1 MRNGNRIFIKTAMVS
16 SILMANAV
24 MADNVLEEVIVTA
37 EKREASI
44 QDTPIS
50 MEAFTEAAIERRG
63 VTDISSLLNAVPGM
77 AGYEAP
83 SARGNFSINLRG
95 IGSGNPNS
103 PSTDPANAIYVDG
116 VYLGKG
122 AGNGVDAMDLERIE
136 VLRGPQGTLYGRNST
151 GGAVNFITKKPGE
164 KAGYKVKV
172 SKGNY
177 GMSALSGRFDLP
189 LSDSAGLA
197 ISGYKRERD
206 HLYGNTNPDVPGFE
220 NINRDGYRIAFR
232 FNPSDALSLDYAYSH
247 DELDENAQMM
257 DVVGLNP
264 RDPGV
269 AAAVAANPAY
279 ALNVPINS
287 AERAQT
293 VAALAGGVKQLQG
306 AYQFDP
312 TTYAAYAAFMM
323 PQVSKFV
330 GWADDYIAWS
340 ASELASR
347 DSRPANGSSDSE
359 SRSMNKVDS
368 HALTLTWDVD
378 NVTFKSI
385 TGIRKV
391 ENLNQGDLDGID
403 NSQIVGDLPLL
414 TIGGLL
420 FNQVV
425 PDNIPAG
432 PVNYGI
438 GAAEEF
444 GLALNMINA
453 IDARGAAPIYSNYA
467 HIDHDQF
474 SQEFQMVGTSDTL
487 DYVLGLYFYE
497 DDTEFR
503 NHRVASF
510 PLATSDTSSYDVNSE
525 AFSVFGQAT
534 WRASESSP
542 LSVTAG
548 LRYTEE
554 TKGITYLWKGYNS
567 NFINMYYGAKFTGN
581 AASYSV
587 GNNYV
592 SNEGAENLPERAGIY
607 GREFEEDFSNVSG
620 KLTVQYEMS
629 EDMNVY
635 ATYSTG
641 YRSGGFNGDFF
652 DTANDAA
659 DAFSEE
665 EIENFEVGMKSTFW
679 DGRAQFNAAL
689 FSYDYTNLQVST
701 VLAQGNT
708 VTSAIGNAGS
718 TSREGGELSLL
729 VSPIDDM
736 VVSLAYTFIDGTF
749 DEYPDISANGNVLE
763 MTELTKRGLTPDEQI
778 NLGVNWTLM
787 RADKGQLDWSVDA
800 SYQGETYPLVASTG
814 VYSVNN
820 VASIPVS
827 FEQLPNQERTLVN
840 TRFSWSQE
848 LDSGAAL
855 TVAVWGKNITDEEY
869 RTFGFNYGPALGL
882 SLANYGE
889 PRTYGVDFSISY

>member
-1 MRNGNRIFIKTAMVS
+1 MRNANRVFLKTAIVS
-16 SILMANAV
+16 SVLMANAA
-24 MADNVLEEVIVTA
+24 MANVLEEVIVTA
-37 EKREASI
+37 EKRESNI

-50 MEAFTEAAIERRG
+50 MEALTESAIESKG
-63 VTDISSLLNAVPGM
+63 ITDISSLLNAVPGM
-77 AGYEAP
+77 QGYEAP
-83 SARGNFSINLRG
+83 SARGNFSVNLRG

-103 PSTDPANAIYVDG
+103 PSVDPANAIYIDG

-151 GGAVNFITKKPGE
+151 GGAINFITKKPGE
-164 KAGYKVKV
+164 KLGYKLKL
-172 SKGNY
+172 STGNY
-177 GMSALSGRFDLP
+177 GLTGYNGRVDVPLSDKLGMALSGY
-189 LSDSAGLA
+189 S
-197 ISGYKRERD
+197 RERD
-206 HLYGNTNPDVPGFE
+206 DLYGNSNADLPGFE
-220 NINRDGYRIAFR
+220 NINRSGYRLALR
-232 FNPSDALSLDYAYSH
+232 FAPSDAMTVDYAFSH

-269 AAAVAANPAY
+269 AGAIAANPAY

-287 AERAQT
+287 SERAQT
-293 VAALAGGVKQLQG
+293 VGAIAGGIRQLQG
-306 AYQFDP
+306 AAEFVPAYQ
-312 TTYAAYAAFMM
+312 AFLM
-323 PQVSKFV
+323 PQINTFL
-330 GWADDYIAWS
+330 GWADNYIAWS
-340 ASELASR
+340 ESELASR
-347 DSRPANGSSDSE
+347 DMKPSMGNSDSPI
-359 SRSMNKVDS
+359 RSMNKVDQHS
-368 HALTLTWDVD
+368 MTLTWDVD

-385 TGIRKV
+385 TGLRKV
-391 ENLNQGDLDGID
+391 ENLNEGDLDGID
-403 NSQIVGDLPLL
+403 NSAVVGDLPIL

-425 PDNIPAG
+425 PDDIPAG

-444 GLALNMINA
+444 GLALNMIAA
-453 IDARGAAPIYSNYA
+453 IESRGAAPVYSNYA
-467 HIDHDQF
+467 HIDNDQF
-474 SQEFQMVGTSDTL
+474 SQEFQMIGSSDTL

-510 PLATSDTSSYDVNSE
+510 PLATSDTSSYNVSSE

-542 LSVTAG
+542 FSVTAG

-554 TKGITYLWKGYNS
+554 TKGIEYLWKGFNS

-581 AASYSV
+581 AASYNV
-587 GNNYV
+587 ANNYV
-592 SNEGAENLPERAGIY
+592 SDSAADNLPERAGIY
-607 GREFEEDFSNVSG
+607 GREFEQDFDNLSG

-629 EDMNVY
+629 ENANVY

-652 DTANDAA
+652 DSANDTA
-659 DAFSEE
+659 DAFNEE
-665 EIENFEVGMKSTFW
+665 EIENFEVGLKSTFW

-689 FSYDYTNLQVST
+689 FSYDYTDLQVST

-708 VTSAIGNAGS
+708 VTSQIDNAAAA
-718 TSREGGELSLL
+718 SRNGGELSLL
-729 VSPIDDM
+729 VSPVDDLL
-736 VVSLAYTFIDGTF
+736 VNLSYTFIDGTF
-749 DEYPDISANGNVLE
+749 DSYPNISVGSNTLE
-763 MTELTKRGLTPDEQI
+763 MVELAKRGLSPDEQI
-778 NLGVNWTLM
+778 NLGINWTMLKTN
-787 RADKGQLDWSVDA
+787 KGMLDLALNA
-800 SYQGETYPLVASTG
+800 SYQGETFPVASSTG
-814 VYSVNN
+814 VYNTNSVPTT
-820 VASIPVS
+820 PVN

-840 TRFSWSQE
+840 ARLAWSQE
-848 LDSGAAL
+848 LEGGSEVTLAL
-855 TVAVWGKNITDEEY
+855 WGKNLTDEEY

-882 SLANYGE
+882 NLTNYGE
-889 PRTYGVDFSISY
+889 PRTYGMDLSISY